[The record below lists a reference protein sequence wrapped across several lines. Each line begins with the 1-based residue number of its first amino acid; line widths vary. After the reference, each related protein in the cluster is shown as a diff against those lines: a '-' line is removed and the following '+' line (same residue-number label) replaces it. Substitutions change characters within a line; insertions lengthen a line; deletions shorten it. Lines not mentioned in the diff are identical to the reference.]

1 MRRERKRQK
10 AESRRKTVLRLF
22 LTSGFWLLTAVLL
35 FADAPDKA
43 RDLTKAR
50 QAERDRAAASVPVVR
65 PAEVYRRHFAAMKA
79 GRFAEAAVTLTDE
92 SLRRMK
98 TALVRALR
106 EAPLDELAKF
116 IRDAGFKS
124 AADIQLS
131 APGKVFTGWMRSGWR
146 VGGFQQR
153 FRQSEIASVEEAVRD
168 DFCDLVVGFK
178 PSAEADAVSAARPK
192 ETVTC
197 EQRDRVWRLK
207 LEIPLE
213 GKP

>member
-1 MRRERKRQK
+1 MRREAGNQK
-10 AESRRKTVLRLF
+10 PEVRSRWRAFCL

-50 QAERDRAAASVPVVR
+50 QTERDRAAASVPAVR
-65 PAEVYRRHFAAMKA
+65 PAEVYRRYFATMKA
-79 GRFAEAAVTLTDE
+79 GRFAEAVATLTDE
-92 SLRRMK
+92 SLRQMK
-98 TALVRALR
+98 AALIRALK

-146 VGGFQQR
+146 VQGFLQR
-153 FRQSEIASVEEAVRD
+153 LRQNEIASVEETIHD
-168 DFCDLVVGFK
+168 DLCDLVIAFK
-178 PSAEADAVSAARPK
+178 TAAAPK
-192 ETVTC
+192 EMVTL

>member
-1 MRRERKRQK
+1 MKI
-10 AESRRKTVLRLF
+10 TLRLF
-22 LTSGFWLLTAVLL
+22 LVSGFWLLASVLI

-50 QAERDRAAASVPVVR
+50 QAERARAAASVPVVP
-65 PAEVYRRHFAAMKA
+65 PAQVYRRYFAAIKA
-79 GRFAEAAVTLTDE
+79 GRFAEAAATLTDE
-92 SLRRMK
+92 SLRQVK
-98 TALVRALR
+98 AALVRALR

-131 APGKVFTGWMRSGWR
+131 APSKVFTGWMRSGWR
-146 VGGFQQR
+146 VQGFLQR
-153 FRQSEIASVEEAVRD
+153 FRQNEIASVEEAVRD
-168 DFCDLVVGFK
+168 GLCDLAVEFK
-178 PSAEADAVSAARPK
+178 PSTEAAAAATACLK
-192 ETVTC
+192 ETVAC

-213 GKP
+213 GNP

>member
-1 MRRERKRQK
+1 M
-10 AESRRKTVLRLF
+10 F
-22 LTSGFWLLTAVLL
+22 LASGFWLLTSVLL
-35 FADAPDKA
+35 FADAPDKT

-50 QAERDRAAASVPVVR
+50 QAERDRAAVSVPVAR
-65 PAEVYRRHFAAMKA
+65 PAEVYRRYFAAMKA
-79 GRFAEAAVTLTDE
+79 GRCAEAAGTLTDE
-92 SLRRMK
+92 SLRQMK
-98 TALVRALR
+98 AALVRALR

-146 VGGFQQR
+146 VQVFLQR
-153 FRQSEIASVEEAVRD
+153 LRRNKIASVGEAIHD
-168 DFCDLVVGFK
+168 DLCDLVVEFK